1 MAINMI
7 LQGKGGVGKTLVASI
22 LTQWHIA
29 KGREVYC
36 ADTDPVND
44 TFSRYTAFPVET
56 IQIMDLSNNI
66 NSRMFDSLIE
76 KLLKI
81 ETDSVIDN
89 GASTFVPLSAY
100 MAESDIIPLLEDA
113 GKEVIIHTV
122 LTGGQG
128 LRDTLV
134 GLDALLA
141 TQPAK
146 VVVWENEYFGE
157 ITKNGKTFLQSD
169 LYNKNKDRI
178 AGVVKIEKRTQNTFV
193 ADMEMLASNNLT
205 FDQAKTSALF
215 SIPSLSRLHK
225 VQKEIFQQLDALPL

>member
-7 LQGKGGVGKTLVASI
+7 LQGKGGVGKTLVASL
-22 LTQWHIA
+22 LTQWLIG

-56 IQIMDLSNNI
+56 IDIMDSSNNI
-66 NSRMFDSLIE
+66 DTRQFDGLIE
-76 KLLKI
+76 KLLQI
-81 ETDSVIDN
+81 DTDAVIDN

-100 MAESDIIPLLEDA
+100 MAESETIPLLEEA
-113 GKEVIIHTV
+113 GKEVILHTV

-134 GLDALLA
+134 GLDALLV

-146 VVVWENEYFGE
+146 VVVWENEYFGV
-157 ITKNGKTFLQSD
+157 ITKNGKTFLESD

-178 AGVVKIEKRTQNTFV
+178 LGVVKLEKRTAHTFGK
-193 ADMEMLASNNLT
+193 DMELLASNNLT
-205 FDQAKTSALF
+205 FEQAKTSSLF
-215 SIPSLSRLHK
+215 CIPSLSRVRN
-225 VQKEIFQQLDALPL
+225 VQKAIFQQLDALPL